1 MDAAGQVVAA
11 MGWSLPYTLV
21 VLDRWKMAA
30 VYCQAVLS
38 HNQRIALDGP
48 PAETVDAEAKDLAA
62 KQLARLA
69 ARKAS
74 KDCGHGEAKTYR
86 RAAGRHATRDAKA
99 IARPGA
105 SLARRWP
112 GGGRADY
119 GRFSKNCYRCKFATW
134 TAAVR

>member
-1 MDAAGQVVAA
+1 

-38 HNQRIALDGP
+38 HNQRIALDGT

-62 KQLARLA
+62 KQLACLA

-105 SLARRWP
+105 SLALSSENVGTIAAAGTDANIADPERRWP
-112 GGGRADY
+112 GGWQG
-119 GRFSKNCYRCKFATW
+119 K
-134 TAAVR
+134 